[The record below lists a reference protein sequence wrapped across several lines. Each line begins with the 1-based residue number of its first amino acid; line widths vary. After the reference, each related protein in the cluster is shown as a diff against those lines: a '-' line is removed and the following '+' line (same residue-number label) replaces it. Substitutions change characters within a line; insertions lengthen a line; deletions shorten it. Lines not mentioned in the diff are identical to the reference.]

1 LVIAQRDGVVLREAR
16 DDDLPAID
24 ALTIAGYAAIQES
37 FVSML
42 GDDLYEAVQADP
54 EQTWEERKVAQNR
67 RLYAEHPEQVWVLDE
82 GGRVFGYVTFW
93 LVPER
98 SYGHLD
104 NSAVDAARAGQG
116 WATFMYRHALDRF
129 RELGLRFAHVD
140 TGLDDAHIPARR
152 AYEAVGFDRAVPT
165 VDLWQRL

>member
-16 DDDLPAID
+16 EDDLPTID
-24 ALTIAGYAAIQES
+24 ALTIGGYAAIQES

-42 GDDLYEAVQADP
+42 GEDLYETVQADP
-54 EQTWEERKVAQNR
+54 GQTWEERKIAQNR
-67 RLYAEHPEQVWVLDE
+67 RLYAEHPEQVWVLDDA
-82 GGRVFGYVTFW
+82 GDIFGYVTFW

-104 NSAVDAARAGQG
+104 NNAVDAARSGQG
-116 WATFMYRHALDRF
+116 WATFMYRHVLDRF

-152 AYEAVGFDRAVPT
+152 AYEAVGFDRAVPS